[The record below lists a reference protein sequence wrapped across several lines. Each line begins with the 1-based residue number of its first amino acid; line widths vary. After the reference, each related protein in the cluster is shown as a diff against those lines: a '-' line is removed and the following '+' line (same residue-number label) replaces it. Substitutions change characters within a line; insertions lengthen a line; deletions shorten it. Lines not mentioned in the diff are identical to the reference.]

1 MRAIK
6 KHPLLLTVVP
16 AITLSYDF
24 EYSSKSVQ
32 HVPPS
37 DGAPA
42 TTAGS
47 HPDESHQTSSLD
59 KVKLLQRRLQS
70 LSQGEPCISD
80 FDCESFACAR
90 ASADADAEKTCCEF
104 DYFFTG
110 PTLGNVCTNQ
120 PPGAP
125 CLNNRDDL
133 CESFVCVGDVCAAEQ
148 LEDGVECDN
157 DSDCVS
163 RKCGRRTATFDDR
176 TQVCCAGG
184 EGVDIFLMGTVCGDQ
199 ALGAPCIEGTD
210 GLCEGGMECMLG
222 YCGGFVPGP
231 SPSDGQPSDG
241 QPVGPPKAKAGE
253 SCESRRDC
261 ENNVCGLES
270 LSTANPICCP
280 NGNAT
285 SAVCTNQPNGARCLD
300 PRELRNNN
308 SVPLDI
314 CASGYCCIPCGICKE
329 RLEAGEECQ
338 FDEDCIEGQ
347 CAPNGQGVR
356 ICCPGGTVTAVTGQ
370 CAVDVPS
377 KETSSAAMRV
387 GQPGILL
394 SALTFRLIE
403 SFIWAK

>member
-184 EGVDIFLMGTVCGDQ
+184 EGVDIFLMGTVCGNQ

>member
-1 MRAIK
+1 MNKQLIIFGTLPAMALSHGSE
-6 KHPLLLTVVP
+6 HPP
-16 AITLSYDF
+16 NSA
-24 EYSSKSVQ
+24 
-32 HVPPS
+32 HHAPPS
-37 DGAPA
+37 DGAPIS
-42 TTAGS
+42 AGS
-47 HPDESHQTSSLD
+47 HPNESHQTSSLD
-59 KVKLLQRRLQS
+59 ELDLASQRSLQS
-70 LSQGEPCISD
+70 LSQGESCTSD

-90 ASADADAEKTCCEF
+90 SSADSDAEKTCCEF

-133 CESFVCVGDVCAAEQ
+133 CDSFVCVGGICAAEQ

-163 RKCGRRTATFDDR
+163 RKCGRKTATLDDS
-176 TQVCCAGG
+176 TQVCCSGG
-184 EGVDIFLMGTVCGDQ
+184 VGVDIFLMGTVCGNQ
-199 ALGAPCIEGTD
+199 ELGAPCIEGTD
-210 GLCEGGMECMLG
+210 GMCEGGMECILG
-222 YCGGFVPGP
+222 YCGGFAPGP
-231 SPSDGQPSDG
+231 SPTDG
-241 QPVGPPKAKAGE
+241 QPVDIGPPKAKAGE

-280 NGNAT
+280 SNNAT

-314 CASGYCCIPCGICKE
+314 CASGYCCVPCGICKE

-347 CAPNGQGVR
+347 CAPNGEGVR

-377 KETSSAAMRV
+377 KETSSAMRF
-387 GQPGILL
+387 GQPSTLS
-394 SALTFRLIE
+394 SALLVLCLHLTAPFL
-403 SFIWAK
+403 WAK

>member
-16 AITLSYDF
+16 AIALSYDF
-24 EYSSKSVQ
+24 QYSSKSVQ

-59 KVKLLQRRLQS
+59 KVKLLHRRLQS
-70 LSQGEPCISD
+70 LSRGEPCISD

-90 ASADADAEKTCCEF
+90 ASADSDAEKTCCEF

-133 CESFVCVGDVCAAEQ
+133 CDSFVCVGDICAAEQ
-148 LEDGVECDN
+148 LEDGMECDN

-163 RKCGRRTATFDDR
+163 RKCGRRTATFDDS

-184 EGVDIFLMGTVCGDQ
+184 EGVDIFLMGTVCGNQ

-231 SPSDGQPSDG
+231 SPSDG

-280 NGNAT
+280 SGNAT

-394 SALTFRLIE
+394 SALTFRLIV
-403 SFIWAK
+403 SFIWTK

>member
-347 CAPNGQGVR
+347 CAKVSVLLIQYAVR
-356 ICCPGGTVTAVTGQ
+356 TATRPAPYVQ
-370 CAVDVPS
+370 ISQMALDV
-377 KETSSAAMRV
+377 
-387 GQPGILL
+387 
-394 SALTFRLIE
+394 LIQE
-403 SFIWAK
+403 N